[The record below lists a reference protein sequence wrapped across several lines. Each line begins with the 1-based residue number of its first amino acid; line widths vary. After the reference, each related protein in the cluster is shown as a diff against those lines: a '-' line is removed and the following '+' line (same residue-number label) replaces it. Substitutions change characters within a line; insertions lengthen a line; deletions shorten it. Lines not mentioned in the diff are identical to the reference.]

1 METEPVDT
9 SYDECAPPPPPP
21 QIGNAQATR
30 VANGDCAEAEP
41 MRVRVQYATSGTDV
55 GDSVRVDVSVN
66 GGSYTQIAAR
76 PAPLPPG
83 PLSVPD
89 LALWLRADDG
99 LYQDAAKTTPATA
112 EGHPVGAWEDRSGH
126 GRDVTQATAAAR
138 PTLRLGVAGGE
149 PAVRFDGV
157 DDELR
162 GSDSITPRTVF
173 AVVKM
178 NAENVCVLGRS
189 GSHFY
194 GWFTQR
200 GNPSR
205 LQIRD
210 GSATP
215 EDDLSTAYAVGQWDI
230 FAGTMAGSGA
240 RSALHVSGERRD
252 SSALQVPSGGRLILG
267 ARQDPDNRL
276 FLDGDIAELVV
287 YDRVLTAEEIR
298 TLELYLA

>member
-1 METEPVDT
+1 
-9 SYDECAPPPPPP
+9 
-21 QIGNAQATR
+21 
-30 VANGDCAEAEP
+30 
-41 MRVRVQYATSGTDV
+41 
-55 GDSVRVDVSVN
+55 
-66 GGSYTQIAAR
+66 
-76 PAPLPPG
+76 
-83 PLSVPD
+83 
-89 LALWLRADDG
+89 
-99 LYQDAAKTTPATA
+99 
-112 EGHPVGAWEDRSGH
+112 
-126 GRDVTQATAAAR
+126 
-138 PTLRLGVAGGE
+138 
-149 PAVRFDGV
+149 AVRFDGV

-215 EDDLSTAYAVGQWDI
+215 EDDLSTAYAVGQWDCL
-230 FAGTMAGSGA
+230 AGTMAGSGA
-240 RSALHVSGERRD
+240 TSALHVNGERRD
-252 SSALQVPSGGRLILG
+252 TSTLQAPSGGTLILG
-267 ARQDPDNRL
+267 ARQDPNNRL

-298 TLELYLA
+298 TLELYLAERYGIDVGGELPVGSGFTDDVIPDREFSPSGTQETRKYRVRI